1 MSDIFVTVI
10 GYYVSDRRSG
20 VRRTPPDILVTIETF
35 VDLKVLGSEQQ
46 YCNHILTLRNVSR
59 FINVRPYSTATP

>member
-1 MSDIFVTVI
+1 MKRMSDIFVTVI

-20 VRRTPPDILVTIETF
+20 VHRTPPDILVTIETF

-46 YCNHILTLRNVSR
+46 
-59 FINVRPYSTATP
+59 